1 MTALALD
8 RRTWPE
14 VREEIAAGRDTV
26 VMALG
31 AFEQH
36 GPHLPLATDAWLGD
50 HLAWAVA
57 DHLDAFVAPTL
68 TVGCSEHHLGFPG
81 TLSLSPATFGHVIRE
96 LLCALAGGG
105 FKRAVLLPSHGGNF
119 GPLAAALKDFDSE
132 DLRVIA
138 VTDLAAML
146 AIPEQGARDF
156 GVPVTA
162 GGLHAGEWETSLM
175 LVARREVVREDRLAA
190 GFTGEPRDNIERM
203 LAQGV
208 RALSANGVLGDARQA
223 SADHGASYWET
234 WVRIVLDRIA
244 HAETE

>member
-8 RRTWPE
+8 KRTWPE
-14 VREEIAAGRDTV
+14 VQQEIAAGRDTV

-68 TVGCSEHHLGFPG
+68 TVGCSGHHLGFPG
-81 TLSLSPATFGHVIRE
+81 TLSLSPTTFGQVIRE
-96 LLCALAGGG
+96 LLGAFAEGG
-105 FKRAVLLPSHGGNF
+105 FRRVVLLPSHGGNF
-119 GPLAAALKDFDSE
+119 SPLAAALEGFRRE
-132 DLRVIA
+132 DLRVVA

-146 AIPEQGARDF
+146 AIPEQGAQEF
-156 GVPVTA
+156 GVPVSA

-175 LVARREVVREDRLAA
+175 LAARPDVVREDRLAA
-190 GFTGEPRDNIERM
+190 GLTGEPRDNMERV
-203 LAQGV
+203 LTDGV
-208 RALSANGVLGDARQA
+208 RALSPNGVLGDARDA
-223 SADHGASYWET
+223 SADHGATYWET
-234 WVRIVLDRIA
+234 WVQIVLDSIA
-244 HAETE
+244 AAD